1 MSIST
6 GYIESVR
13 ELLAFVPELE
23 IKKMFGGAGATAG
36 GMMFAILDDDELW
49 LKGDDESRPV
59 YQGEGFEQFTY
70 PTKDGERMSMS
81 YWKAPAEIWDD
92 EDALRRWIGMAIDTA
107 LRAKARSKPK
117 KARAKKAG

>member
-1 MSIST
+1 MSISA

-49 LKGDDESRPV
+49 LKGDDQSRPV
-59 YQGEGFEQFTY
+59 YQGEGLEQFTY
-70 PTKDGERMSMS
+70 PTKAGERTSMA

-117 KARAKKAG
+117 QPKKAKA